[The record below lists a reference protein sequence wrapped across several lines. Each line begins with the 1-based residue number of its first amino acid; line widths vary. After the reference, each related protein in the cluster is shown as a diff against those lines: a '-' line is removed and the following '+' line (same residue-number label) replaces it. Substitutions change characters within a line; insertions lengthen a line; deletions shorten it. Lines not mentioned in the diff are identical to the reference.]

1 MTPQESSAARLQIL
15 ATEHWS
21 LLATRSLTYTESLG
35 RVNVFLAILSGS
47 VIALALVAQADH
59 FGATFMAIAILTLLV
74 VLFAGIAT
82 IARLM
87 HLNRDD
93 YRWVVGMNRLRHAYL
108 ELHPELEANFIA
120 SPYDDVPGVL
130 RTLGIEI
137 TAGGGVGSVFHVF
150 QTLPGMLSVIVAA
163 IVAAIG
169 ALVAVATGLPSLG
182 VVLAAAGTFVVAVVL
197 MGIWG
202 SRSFRGRSD
211 PSLEPRFP
219 SPKLYIRSYPSLLLT
234 RFREGRNG

>member
-1 MTPQESSAARLQIL
+1 VTGRLQIL

-35 RVNVFLAILSGS
+35 RVNVFLAVLSGA

-74 VLFAGIAT
+74 VLFTGIAT
-82 IARLM
+82 VARLM

-108 ELHPELEANFIA
+108 ELHPELEANFIT
-120 SPYDDVPGVL
+120 SPYDDVPGAL
-130 RTLGIEI
+130 RTLGIDI
-137 TAGGGVGSVFHVF
+137 AAQRGVGAPLHVF

-163 IVAAIG
+163 IVGAIG
-169 ALVAVATGLPSLG
+169 ALVAVATGLRSLG
-182 VVLAAAGTFVVAVVL
+182 VVLVAAGAFVAAVVW
-197 MGIWG
+197 MGLWG
-202 SRSFRGRSD
+202 SRSFSGRRD
-211 PSLEPRFP
+211 PSIEPHFP
-219 SPKLYIRSYPSLLLT
+219 SPKT
-234 RFREGRNG
+234 

>member
-1 MTPQESSAARLQIL
+1 VETPPEPAAGKLQIL

-35 RVNVFLAILSGS
+35 RVNVFLAILSGA

-59 FGATFMAIAILTLLV
+59 FGATFIAIAALTLLV
-74 VLFAGIAT
+74 VLFVGIAT

-108 ELHPELEANFIA
+108 ELHPELEANFIT
-120 SPYDDVPGVL
+120 SPYDDVPGAL
-130 RTLGIEI
+130 RTLGIDI
-137 TAGGGVGSVFHVF
+137 TAARGVGSALHVF
-150 QTLPGMLSVIVAA
+150 QTLPGMLSVVVAA

-169 ALVAVATGLPSLG
+169 ALAAVATGLPSLG
-182 VVLAAAGTFVVAVVL
+182 VVLAAVGTFAVAVFL
-197 MGIWG
+197 MWLWG
-202 SRSFRGRSD
+202 SRSFGGRRD
-211 PSLEPRFP
+211 PSLEPHFP
-219 SPKLYIRSYPSLLLT
+219 SPKP
-234 RFREGRNG
+234 

>member
-1 MTPQESSAARLQIL
+1 MESPQEPSATELQIL

-35 RVNVFLAILSGS
+35 RVNMFLAILSGA

-59 FGATFMAIAILTLLV
+59 FGATFISIAILTLLV

-93 YRWVVGMNRLRHAYL
+93 YRWVVGMNRLRHGYL
-108 ELHPELEANFIA
+108 DLHPELEPNFIT

-130 RTLGIEI
+130 RTLGIDV
-137 TAGGGVGSVFHVF
+137 TAGRGVGSPLHVF

-163 IVAAIG
+163 VAGAIG
-169 ALVAVATGLPSLG
+169 ALVAVAAGIPSLG
-182 VVLAAAGTFVVAVVL
+182 AVLAAAATFVLAAL
-197 MGIWG
+197 WMGIWG
-202 SRSFRGRSD
+202 RRSFGHRD
-211 PSLEPRFP
+211 PSLDPHFP
-219 SPKLYIRSYPSLLLT
+219 SPKT
-234 RFREGRNG
+234 

>member
-1 MTPQESSAARLQIL
+1 M
-15 ATEHWS
+15 
-21 LLATRSLTYTESLG
+21 
-35 RVNVFLAILSGS
+35 NVFLAILSGS

-74 VLFAGIAT
+74 VLFAGMAT

-108 ELHPELEANFIA
+108 ELEANFIT

-202 SRSFRGRSD
+202 SRSFRGHSD

-219 SPKLYIRSYPSLLLT
+219 SPKT
-234 RFREGRNG
+234 

>member
-1 MTPQESSAARLQIL
+1 VETPPEPAAGKLQIL

-35 RVNVFLAILSGS
+35 RVNVFLAILSGA

-59 FGATFMAIAILTLLV
+59 FGATFIAIAILTLLV
-74 VLFAGIAT
+74 VLFVGIAT

-93 YRWVVGMNRLRHAYL
+93 HRWVVGMNRLRHAYL
-108 ELHPELEANFIA
+108 ELHPELEPNFIT
-120 SPYDDVPGVL
+120 SPYDDMPGAL
-130 RTLGIEI
+130 RTLGIDI
-137 TAGGGVGSVFHVF
+137 TAARGVGSALHVF

-169 ALVAVATGLPSLG
+169 ALVAVAIGLPSLG
-182 VVLAAAGTFVVAVVL
+182 VVLAAAGAFVVAVVL
-197 MGIWG
+197 MGLWG
-202 SRSFRGRSD
+202 SRSFRGSRD
-211 PSLEPRFP
+211 PSLEPHFP
-219 SPKLYIRSYPSLLLT
+219 SPKT
-234 RFREGRNG
+234 

>member
-1 MTPQESSAARLQIL
+1 MTPQESAASKLQIL

-59 FGATFMAIAILTLLV
+59 FGSAFIAIAILTLLV

-82 IARLM
+82 IGRLM

-93 YRWVVGMNRLRHAYL
+93 YRWMIGMNRLRHGYL
-108 ELHPELEANFIA
+108 ELHPELEANFTT
-120 SPYDDVPGVL
+120 SPYDDVPGAL
-130 RTLGIEI
+130 RTLGIDI
-137 TAGGGVGSVFHVF
+137 TAGRGVGSALHVF

-182 VVLAAAGTFVVAVVL
+182 VVLAAAGTFVVAVLL

-202 SRSFRGRSD
+202 SRSFGGGRRD

-219 SPKLYIRSYPSLLLT
+219 SP
-234 RFREGRNG
+234 